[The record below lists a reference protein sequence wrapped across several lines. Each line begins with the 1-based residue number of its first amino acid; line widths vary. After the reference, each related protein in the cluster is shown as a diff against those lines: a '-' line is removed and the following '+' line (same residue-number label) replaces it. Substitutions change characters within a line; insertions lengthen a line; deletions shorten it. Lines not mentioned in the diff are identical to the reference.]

1 MNTLARISRAL
12 GRWQSVVSTRQL
24 VANARN
30 WPTARLAFTAY
41 CYCLLLTAFAQP
53 GGYSSQ
59 DKGAIKR
66 YESGS
71 ECMRLQ
77 KWECAESE
85 FTKAAEADPAFV
97 EPRIMLA
104 EIAERSGK
112 DDVAMTRYR
121 EAIALNP
128 RFFPV
133 AQLHLADLEFKA
145 GQYAA
150 AEKNYAEYMKQE
162 EEPQRK
168 ARAKL
173 GLRNCEFAAKA
184 INQPVPF
191 EPRNLGPNVNSV
203 DPEYYPCITADDGTL
218 MYTRRVKAPEI
229 PIYGMQE
236 DFYVSRRDLEGN
248 WKASIPLPVVN
259 TRAFNE
265 GAGTLSPDGRF
276 LIFTKCALE
285 DGSYGG
291 ALSGEGSCDLF
302 ISRRIGDR
310 WGVPQNLGT
319 PVNSSHWE
327 TQPSMAS
334 DGRTIYYIRGS
345 VARDGIKSMDIW
357 TTTMGDDGSWSRPI
371 KLGEN
376 INTPYQEESVQIHPD
391 GQTLYFSS
399 NGHPGFGGLDIFM
412 SRKQADGTWGPA
424 LNLGYPINSSA
435 DENSILVD
443 ASGRIAYFASD
454 RAGGLGDLDLYS
466 FELYKEARPLPIT
479 YIKGN
484 VFDAGTKAP
493 VEADVQLYDVKTGN
507 LATGAYSDPKTG
519 EFLVCLPSG
528 EYALNASADGY
539 LFFSKNYAVATS
551 TATEPVTLEVPL
563 SPLTAGSTIAL
574 RNIFFNTASYEL
586 LPTSN
591 AELDK
596 LVKLLQANATLR
608 IELGGHT
615 DNVGADA
622 ANLTLSDQRAQAVR
636 DFVIAKGIDA
646 TRITAKGYG
655 ETKPV
660 ATNDTEEGRAQNR
673 RTEVTV
679 L

>member
-1 MNTLARISRAL
+1 MMTWRAASAYTPTTRSVRPAEALILL
-12 GRWQSVVSTRQL
+12 GFVIATCLPQL
-24 VANARN
+24 V
-30 WPTARLAFTAY
+30 L
-41 CYCLLLTAFAQP
+41 AQP
-53 GGYSSQ
+53 GAYSSQ
-59 DKGAIKR
+59 DNGAIKR

-71 ECMRLQ
+71 ECMRLR
-77 KWECAESE
+77 KWDCAESE
-85 FTKAAEADPAFV
+85 FAKAAEADPRFL

-104 EIAERSGK
+104 EIAEQKGE
-112 DDVAMTRYR
+112 DAVAMARYR
-121 EAIALNP
+121 EVMAINP

-145 GQYAA
+145 GDYAA
-150 AEKNYAEYMKQE
+150 AKKNYTSYMTEE

-168 ARAKL
+168 ARAEL
-173 GLRNCEFAAKA
+173 GLRNCEFAARA
-184 INQPVPF
+184 MEQPVPF
-191 EPRNLGPNVNSV
+191 EPKNLGPQVNSA
-203 DPEYYPCITADDGTL
+203 DPEYYPCITADDATL

-229 PIYGMQE
+229 PVYGMQE

-248 WKASIPLPVVN
+248 WKQSIPLPVVN

-285 DGSYGG
+285 DGTYGG
-291 ALSGEGSCDLF
+291 SLSGEGSCDLF

-319 PVNSSHWE
+319 PVNSGHWE
-327 TQPSMAS
+327 TQPSLAS
-334 DGRTIYYIRGS
+334 DGRTLYYIRGA

-357 TTTMGDDGSWSRPI
+357 TTTLGDDESWSKPV
-371 KLGEN
+371 KLGATV
-376 INTPYQEESVQIHPD
+376 NTPFQEESVQIHPD
-391 GQTLYFSS
+391 GHTLYFSS

-412 SRKQADGTWGPA
+412 SRRQENGEWGPA
-424 LNLGYPINSSA
+424 LNLGYPINTSG

-443 ASGRIAYFASD
+443 ASGKVAYFASD
-454 RAGGLGDLDLYS
+454 RPGGLGELDLYS
-466 FELYKEARPLPIT
+466 FELYAEARPLAVT
-479 YIKGN
+479 YIRGQ
-484 VFDAGTKAP
+484 VYDAGTKAP
-493 VEADVQLYDVKTGN
+493 VEAEVQLYDLGTGV
-507 LATGAYSDPKTG
+507 LATGAYSDPRTG
-519 EFLVCLPSG
+519 EFLVCLPAG
-528 EYALNASADGY
+528 RRYALNAAAAGY
-539 LFFSKNYAVATS
+539 LFHSANYDVAEGVTK
-551 TATEPVTLEVPL
+551 EPLTLDVPL
-563 SPLTAGSTIAL
+563 SALTPGSSIAL

-586 LPTSN
+586 LPASH

-596 LVKLLQANATLR
+596 LVQLLRSNPTLR

-622 ANLTLSDQRAQAVR
+622 ANLTLSDQRAKAVR
-636 DFVIAKGIDA
+636 DHVIEKGIDGG
-646 TRITAKGYG
+646 RITSKGYG

-660 ATNDTEEGRAQNR
+660 ATNDTEEGRALNR

>member
-1 MNTLARISRAL
+1 MTFVRFLRAVH
-12 GRWQSVVSTRQL
+12 GSQSAVRSWQL
-24 VANARN
+24 VVNART
-30 WPTARLAFTAY
+30 WPIVRLVFTAY
-41 CYCLLLTAFAQP
+41 CYCLLLTSFAQP

-71 ECMRLQ
+71 ECMRMQ
-77 KWECAESE
+77 KWDCAESE
-85 FTKAAEADPAFV
+85 FNKAAEADPAFV

-104 EIAERSGK
+104 EIAERNGK
-112 DDVAMTRYR
+112 SEVAMVRYR
-121 EAIALNP
+121 EAIAINP

-191 EPRNLGPNVNSV
+191 EPKNLGPNVNSA
-203 DPEYYPCITADDGTL
+203 DPEYFPCLTADDGTL
-218 MYTRRVKAPEI
+218 IYTRRVKAPEI
-229 PIYGMQE
+229 PVYGMQE

-248 WKASIPLPVVN
+248 WKPSIPLPIVN

-310 WGVPQNLGT
+310 WGVPHNLGT

-357 TTTMGDDGSWSRPI
+357 TTTMDDEGAWSKPV

-391 GQTLYFSS
+391 GRTLYFSS
-399 NGHPGFGGLDIFM
+399 NGHPGFGGLDILM

-424 LNLGYPINSSA
+424 LNLGYPINTSA
-435 DENSILVD
+435 DENSVLVD
-443 ASGRIAYFASD
+443 ASGKMAYFASD

-479 YIKGN
+479 YIRGT
-484 VFDAGTKAP
+484 VYDAGTKAP
-493 VEADVQLYDVKTGN
+493 VEADVQLYDLKTGN

-539 LFFSKNYAVATS
+539 LFFSKNYNVATS
-551 TATEPVTLEVPL
+551 TVNEPVTLEVPL

-574 RNIFFNTASYEL
+574 RNIFFNTASYDL
-586 LPTSN
+586 LPASN

-596 LVKLLQANATLR
+596 LVKLLQSNPTLR

-622 ANLTLSDQRAQAVR
+622 ANLTLSDQRAKAVR
-636 DFVIAKGIDA
+636 EFVIAKGIEAD
-646 TRITAKGYG
+646 RITAAGYG
-655 ETKPV
+655 ETKPI